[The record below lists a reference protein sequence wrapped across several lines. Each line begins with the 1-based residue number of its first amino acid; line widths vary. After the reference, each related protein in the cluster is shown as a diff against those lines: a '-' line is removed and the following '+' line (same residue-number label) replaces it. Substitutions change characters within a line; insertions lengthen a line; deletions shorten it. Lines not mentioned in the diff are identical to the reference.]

1 MYNAFYELQREPF
14 HVTPDPDFL
23 FPSPAHKEALAAII
37 YGIEQRKGFVAI
49 TGEVGV
55 GKTTILRSYLDF
67 ADRQNLKLI
76 YVYNSDL
83 TFDELVT
90 TLLQE
95 LGVEDRP
102 PSTFQAVAR
111 LHEALIDVYR
121 KDQTV
126 VLIVDEA
133 QNMPVETLESLR
145 MLSNLETVTEKL
157 IQIMLIGQP
166 EFDELLQQHRLR
178 QLRQRIAIHARI
190 GPLNFEDSIAYLEHR
205 ISKVALGTKPVFTKN
220 ALKLIA
226 EASQGI
232 PRNLNIL
239 SDNALITGYGYQQR
253 PVNTKIVKEVLT
265 DRGFMPPPAAAE
277 PMRKQ
282 SRGLWLGTGMGAAAA
297 VAAIIGVLALRPEL
311 MPGQARRMAEQP
323 PPATTQPAPAPSPR
337 VASRS
342 PEAPSGATQEPSAP
356 PAVPTQPVERQAA
369 PEPPRAP
376 SPPPAAERP
385 QAAPPAA
392 PAPAA
397 RPSEVARAEPPRSE
411 PARPQERVASP
422 PQSPRP
428 AASATPPAAAAP
440 PQTAPRPTDRPTVAA
455 PPANLRPPPPANTAP
470 APAAAPPP
478 VTPRPPEVAR
488 AQPPSPPREAVSPP
502 APTAT
507 VTPPPARPSPAPAP
521 QATEPSRPARS
532 GATETATADA
542 RPAAQPAPASR
553 RAQGPIPLIAPP
565 ARPAA
570 PESTAPAA
578 RPTPSIAAAPGPQI
592 AAVPPAAAPASPP
605 MPPSVMLP
613 SASGSGISSSAPADS
628 AESLVARPLATLPPP
643 TTQTVRAVRTGDS
656 LWTMSEEVY
665 GFVSPTVLRRV
676 QDANPQIRN
685 INVLSPGQEVVFPRV
700 QETPF
705 GRGTTLSESVG
716 GRN

>member
-1 MYNAFYELQREPF
+1 MYNDFYELQREPF

-83 TFDELVT
+83 SFDELVT
-90 TLLQE
+90 MLLQE
-95 LGVEDRP
+95 LGVEERP
-102 PSTFQAVAR
+102 PSTFQAVSR

-121 KDQTV
+121 QNQTV
-126 VLIVDEA
+126 VLIIDEA
-133 QNMPVETLESLR
+133 QNMPVDTLESLR

-205 ISKVALGTKPVFTKN
+205 LAKVALGTKPVFTKN

-232 PRNLNIL
+232 PRNLNII

-253 PVNTKIVKEVLT
+253 PVNTRIVKEVLA
-265 DRGFMPPPAAAE
+265 DRGFTTAPAAVE
-277 PMRKQ
+277 PVLKRG
-282 SRGLWLGTGMGAAAA
+282 RGLWIGTGTAAAAA
-297 VAAIIGVLALRPEL
+297 VAAIVAVLALRPEL
-311 MPGQARRMAEQP
+311 MPSEARREAEQQQA
-323 PPATTQPAPAPSPR
+323 ATAQPAPAPAPQ

-342 PEAPSGATQEPSAP
+342 ADAPASRSAEAQSGTAREPASPTPPSRPATPQPQVVERAPAP
-356 PAVPTQPVERQAA
+356 P

-376 SPPPAAERP
+376 PAPPVAERTPAPPPAPP
-385 QAAPPAA
+385 QAAPGPPKPA
-392 PAPAA
+392 
-397 RPSEVARAEPPRSE
+397 EVARAEPPRSE
-411 PARPQERVASP
+411 ARQPERPTVVTPPPSVRSP
-422 PQSPRP
+422 PATVRPSP
-428 AASATPPAAAAP
+428 PPAAAPQLAP
-440 PQTAPRPTDRPTVAA
+440 SAPQAA
-455 PPANLRPPPPANTAP
+455 
-470 APAAAPPP
+470 
-478 VTPRPPEVAR
+478 EVAR
-488 AQPPSPPREAVSPP
+488 AQPSPPRENSMPP
-502 APTAT
+502 APPAASVGPAPARPAPPSPQTTEPPRTTRSGSTETASAEPRPQQPAT
-507 VTPPPARPSPAPAP
+507 TARRTPPPIPLAAP
-521 QATEPSRPARS
+521 PSRPA
-532 GATETATADA
+532 TTPE
-542 RPAAQPAPASR
+542 PAPVTRS
-553 RAQGPIPLIAPP
+553 P
-565 ARPAA
+565 
-570 PESTAPAA
+570 STG
-578 RPTPSIAAAPGPQI
+578 APGPLI
-592 AAVPPAAAPASPP
+592 AAVPSPAAPP
-605 MPPSVMLP
+605 SLPPSVMLP
-613 SASGSGISSSAPADS
+613 SASGSGIAAGSTSEDT
-628 AESLVARPLATLPPP
+628 ESLVARPLATLPPP
-643 TTQTVRAVRTGDS
+643 TTQTVRAVRAGDS
-656 LWTMSEEVY
+656 LWTMAEEVY
-665 GFVSPTVLRRV
+665 GFVSPSVLRRV

-685 INVLSPGQEVVFPRV
+685 INVLAPGQEVVFPRV

-705 GRGTTLSESVG
+705 GRGTTLSDSLSST